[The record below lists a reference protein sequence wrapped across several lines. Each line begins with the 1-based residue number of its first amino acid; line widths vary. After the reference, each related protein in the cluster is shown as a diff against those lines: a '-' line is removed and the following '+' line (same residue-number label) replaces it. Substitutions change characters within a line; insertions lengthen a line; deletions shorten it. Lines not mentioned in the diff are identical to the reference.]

1 MLAQLAQLIG
11 ARHDAAD
18 VRAAVAAIKSSKN
31 VALATGLAEG
41 AQSAGV
47 IDSVRPQLA
56 DLFVAAGATAK
67 DSSASP
73 ADRAAAVSLL
83 AFADEKTALPT
94 LLAALDDQKSQQVQL
109 AALAGLDRLTSSD
122 VAGEILR
129 RWPALRPRVKS
140 EAIELL
146 IKRPARAAALVRAID
161 GGTVPASDLNAT
173 QKRFL
178 LAHVDDDVKPIAA
191 KLLAGPTTQRATVV
205 ESFRPALSMTGDAS
219 RGHAIYQKLCVSCHK
234 LGSEGFALGPDLT
247 TVLNAG
253 REKLLQN
260 ILDPSREVQPNFL
273 AYQIDTADGDSLVG
287 VITSDTPAGLV
298 LRQAYGKETTIPR
311 DKIKKMSTDGRSLM
325 PDGLEAGLKPQDV
338 ADLLTFIETF
348 GK

>member
-1 MLAQLAQLIG
+1 
-11 ARHDAAD
+11 
-18 VRAAVAAIKSSKN
+18 
-31 VALATGLAEG
+31 
-41 AQSAGV
+41 
-47 IDSVRPQLA
+47 
-56 DLFVAAGATAK
+56 
-67 DSSASP
+67 
-73 ADRAAAVSLL
+73 
-83 AFADEKTALPT
+83 
-94 LLAALDDQKSQQVQL
+94 
-109 AALAGLDRLTSSD
+109 
-122 VAGEILR
+122 
-129 RWPALRPRVKS
+129 
-140 EAIELL
+140 
-146 IKRPARAAALVRAID
+146 
-161 GGTVPASDLNAT
+161 VPASDLNAT

-178 LAHVDDDVKPIAA
+178 LTHVGADVKPIAT

-219 RGHAIYQKLCVSCHK
+219 RGHAIYQKLCISCHK
-234 LGSEGFALGPDLT
+234 LGNEGFTLGPDLT

-273 AYQIDTADGDSLVG
+273 AYQIDTADGDSVVG

-325 PDGLEAGLKPQDV
+325 PDGLEAGLKPADV

>member
-11 ARHDAAD
+11 ARHDAAE
-18 VRAAVAAIKSSKN
+18 VQAAVAAIKASKN

-56 DLFVAAGATAK
+56 DLFATAISTAK
-67 DSSASP
+67 DSAATP
-73 ADRAAAVSLL
+73 ADRSAAVSLL
-83 AFADEKTALPT
+83 AFADEKEALPA
-94 LLAALDDQKSQQVQL
+94 LLASLDDQKSQLVQL
-109 AALAGLDRLTSSD
+109 AALAGLDHLTSND
-122 VAGEILR
+122 VAAEILR
-129 RWPALRPRVKS
+129 RWATMRPRVKTDS
-140 EAIELL
+140 IELL
-146 IKRPARAAALVRAID
+146 VKRPTRALALLHAVE
-161 GGTVPASDLNAT
+161 GGTVAASDLSPA
-173 QKRFL
+173 QKRVL
-178 LAHVDDDVKPIAA
+178 VSNANPEVKALAA

-205 ESFRPALSMTGDAS
+205 ESFRPALSLTGDAA
-219 RGHAIYQKLCVSCHK
+219 RGHAIYQKLCISCHK
-234 LGSEGFALGPDLT
+234 LGNEGFALGPDLT
-247 TVLNAG
+247 TVRNAG

-298 LRQAYGKETTIPR
+298 LRQAYGKETTIQR

-325 PDGLEAGLKPQDV
+325 PDGLEAGLKTEDV